1 MLNNQEIE
9 VILTFL
15 QRVDLKG
22 NEAATLVMLQQ
33 KLAGMMTKEEPKVEE
48 TPEGVEKK
56 DKKDK

>member
-22 NEAATLVMLQQ
+22 NEATTLVMLQQ

-48 TPEGVEKK
+48 TPEGVEKE

>member
-48 TPEGVEKK
+48 APEGVEKK

>member
-48 TPEGVEKK
+48 TPEGVEKE

>member
-56 DKKDK
+56 DKK